1 MNISL
6 GNHPNYNTTAESWIS
21 STEASGTMNQINAPF
36 SLGKEGYLHEVQHFK
51 MVKGAF

>member
-6 GNHPNYNTTAESWIS
+6 GNHPNYNTTAESCIS
-21 STEASGTMNQINAPF
+21 STEASGIMNQINAPF
-36 SLGKEGYLHEVQHFK
+36 SLGKEGYLHEVHFK